1 MSSTPHKEKLLA
13 AIENPKSNGD
23 VALLKEALS
32 AYETWVNKLT
42 KLKSTGQVR
51 INEMTS
57 LLNQY
62 KDYLEV
68 DLIATKGSDFL
79 KRQKGQLKLD
89 NSVMEEFLIHLVN
102 PSILNNLPK
111 FDLETGPQTAFMS
124 LAFRPSSITALNEK
138 PEVIF
143 KVKDQDFTI
152 GKAIYY
158 KFSSDSTFTAPKTVD
173 GKFYLAVLAA
183 ECKINYD
190 KTMFQEC
197 AGTAARLKQGCPIAK
212 YYALVEYL
220 DIQPED
226 TRLTEIDNV
235 FLLRKA
241 KRLPFEKRSVLAEV
255 KAQHKNFPIS
265 AEVVGKFANEIQIEK
280 IKNLLIKK
288 VQSGDI
294 GEHFSISS
302 FLSKELNKDYSSIS
316 RLFSEV
322 EGITIEQFFIL
333 QKIEKVKELLIYG
346 EMNLNEISYHLGY
359 SSAAHLSAQFKKVTG
374 LSPREFKNI
383 GGKRKSL
390 DKV

>member
-23 VALLKEALS
+23 VALLKEAVA
-32 AYETWVNKLT
+32 AYDIWITKTKALT
-42 KLKSTGQVR
+42 STGQTR
-51 INEMTS
+51 INEMTA
-57 LLNQY
+57 LLNGY
-62 KDYLEV
+62 KDFLEV

-89 NSVMEEFLIHLVN
+89 NSVLEEFLIHLVN
-102 PSILNNLPK
+102 PAILNNLPN

-124 LAFRPSSITALNEK
+124 LAFRPSAISNLNEK
-138 PEVIF
+138 PEVIL

-152 GKAIYY
+152 GKAIHY
-158 KFSSDSTFTAPKTVD
+158 KFSSDANFSNQKTVD

-220 DIQPED
+220 DMQPED

-255 KAQHKNFPIS
+255 KAQHRDFPIS
-265 AEVVGKFANEIQIEK
+265 SEVIGMFVKEIQNFIDATWYNPDEALK
-280 IKNLLIKK
+280 R
-288 VQSGDI
+288 G
-294 GEHFSISS
+294 S
-302 FLSKELNKDYSSIS
+302 FI
-316 RLFSEV
+316 
-322 EGITIEQFFIL
+322 
-333 QKIEKVKELLIYG
+333 
-346 EMNLNEISYHLGY
+346 
-359 SSAAHLSAQFKKVTG
+359 
-374 LSPREFKNI
+374 
-383 GGKRKSL
+383 
-390 DKV
+390 

>member
-13 AIENPKSNGD
+13 AINNPKSNGD
-23 VALLKEALS
+23 VDILKEALA
-32 AYETWVNKLT
+32 AYETWISKTNALT
-42 KLKSTGQVR
+42 SLGETR
-51 INEMTS
+51 IVEMTS
-57 LLNQY
+57 LLNEY

-89 NSVMEEFLIHLVN
+89 NSVMEEFLIHLVS
-102 PSILNNLPK
+102 PKILNNLPA

-124 LAFRPSSITALNEK
+124 LAFRPSSINTLNQK
-138 PEVIF
+138 PEVIL

-158 KFSSDSTFTAPKTVD
+158 KFSSDAEFTTPKTVD

-197 AGTAARLKQGCPIAK
+197 AGTASRLKQGCPIAK

-220 DIQPED
+220 DMQPED

-255 KAQHKNFPIS
+255 KAQHRDFPIS
-265 AEVVGKFANEIQIEK
+265 AEVIGKFTHEIQKFVDATWYNPDEA
-280 IKNLLIKK
+280 L
-288 VQSGDI
+288 QRG
-294 GEHFSISS
+294 S
-302 FLSKELNKDYSSIS
+302 F
-316 RLFSEV
+316 V
-322 EGITIEQFFIL
+322 
-333 QKIEKVKELLIYG
+333 
-346 EMNLNEISYHLGY
+346 
-359 SSAAHLSAQFKKVTG
+359 
-374 LSPREFKNI
+374 
-383 GGKRKSL
+383 
-390 DKV
+390 